1 MGRLLLILV
10 MVPMSFLL
18 AAAASGCGGD
28 EETKEEYQA
37 KVERELDKTD
47 ARINE
52 LEARIRDGTG
62 EERRELEREAAD
74 LKDERQAVQSKLD
87 ELRSAGADDWE
98 EIKGDIDTAL
108 SRVNEKVDKALEPL
122 EN

>member
-1 MGRLLLILV
+1 MGRLLLILT
-10 MVPMSFLL
+10 MVPTSLLL
-18 AAAASGCGGD
+18 AVAVSGCGGD

-47 ARINE
+47 ERINE
-52 LEARIRDGTG
+52 LEAKIRDGTG
-62 EERRELEREAAD
+62 EERRQLEREAAD

-87 ELRSAGADDWE
+87 ELRSAGADDWQ

>member
-1 MGRLLLILV
+1 MGRLLLTLAT
-10 MVPMSFLL
+10 VPMSLLL
-18 AAAASGCGGD
+18 AAVASGCGGD

-37 KVERELDKTD
+37 KVERELEKTD
-47 ARINE
+47 ERINE
-52 LEARIRDGTG
+52 LEAKIRDGTG
-62 EERRELEREAAD
+62 EGRRQLEREAAD
-74 LKDERQAVQSKLD
+74 LKDERQAIQSKLD
-87 ELRSAGADDWE
+87 ELRSAGADDWQ

>member
-1 MGRLLLILV
+1 MGRLLLILA
-10 MVPMSFLL
+10 MVPMSLLL

-37 KVERELDKTD
+37 KVERELEKTD
-47 ARINE
+47 ERLNE

-62 EERRELEREAAD
+62 EERRQLEREAAD
-74 LKDERQAVQSKLD
+74 LKDERQAVQNKLD
-87 ELRSAGADDWE
+87 ELRSAGADDWQ

>member
-1 MGRLLLILV
+1 MGRFLVILAV
-10 MVPMSFLL
+10 VPMSLL
-18 AAAASGCGGD
+18 ITAAASGCGGD

-37 KVERELDKTD
+37 KVERELEKTD
-47 ARINE
+47 ERINE
-52 LEARIRDGTG
+52 LEAKIRDGTG
-62 EERRELEREAAD
+62 EERRRLEREASD

-87 ELRSAGADDWE
+87 ELRSAGADDWQ

>member
-1 MGRLLLILV
+1 MGRLLLILT
-10 MVPMSFLL
+10 MVPMSLLL
-18 AAAASGCGGD
+18 AVAVSGCGGD

-47 ARINE
+47 ERINE
-52 LEARIRDGTG
+52 LEAKIRDGTG
-62 EERRELEREAAD
+62 EERRQLEREAAD

-87 ELRSAGADDWE
+87 ELRSAGADDWQ

>member
-1 MGRLLLILV
+1 MGRLLLILA
-10 MVPMSFLL
+10 MVPMSLL
-18 AAAASGCGGD
+18 LVAAASGCGGN
-28 EETKEEYQA
+28 EETKEEYEA

-47 ARINE
+47 ERINE

-62 EERRELEREAAD
+62 EERRQLEREAAD
-74 LKDERQAVQSKLD
+74 LKDERQAVQNKLD
-87 ELRSAGADDWE
+87 ELRSAGADDWQ

-108 SRVNEKVDKALEPL
+108 SRVNEKVDEALEPL

>member
-1 MGRLLLILV
+1 MGRLLLILA
-10 MVPMSFLL
+10 MVPMSLLL
-18 AAAASGCGGD
+18 ATAASGCGGD

-37 KVERELDKTD
+37 KVERELEKTD
-47 ARINE
+47 ERLNE

-62 EERRELEREAAD
+62 EERRQLEREAAD
-74 LKDERQAVQSKLD
+74 LKDERQAVQNKLD
-87 ELRSAGADDWE
+87 KLRSAGADDWQ

-108 SRVNEKVDKALEPL
+108 SRVNEKVDEALEPL